1 MLKKAV
7 LLAGLLLC
15 ACDTAC
21 DDANSSYRRHM
32 STHRLEGFTE
42 CYKLCGSKPVE
53 VKWDVGTGILT
64 SCRCDYVVTSD
75 DVEAQ

>member
-1 MLKKAV
+1 
-7 LLAGLLLC
+7 
-15 ACDTAC
+15 
-21 DDANSSYRRHM
+21 M